1 MPFLPPGG
9 SAEVFDLVRDI
20 IENVVDEFNV
30 KEAAET
36 TSEEKAEEIEI
47 ALTREK
53 YIPLTNLTKEGEDL
67 GFLTYFLQEN

>member
-1 MPFLPPGG
+1 MSFLPPGG